1 MTVVNV
7 EESTPPSEGAVAGTR
22 WGRWVLAAVSLFVVY
37 LIADIAVKPVV
48 SPMLVAGVSKA
59 DLEAAAVAEFQVEYD
74 AINLGKPTAPF
85 ATSSQAADWAEHSKA
100 VVASFSDITA
110 AIKSGD
116 REPVKVYLDGVGWV
130 PAWNTPVLKMRV
142 SIHDPAIKAGSW
154 SGDEVWTQAKVIVG
168 FHQVDGAWRV
178 AWVDRQDSY
187 AYRDDLLADS
197 CFRAVNGKVDS
208 SNCGEVPPG

>member
-1 MTVVNV
+1 MTVVDV
-7 EESTPPSEGAVAGTR
+7 EESTPASEGAAAGMR
-22 WGRWVLAAVSLFVVY
+22 WGRWALVAVSMFVVY
-37 LIADIAVKPVV
+37 LIADIAVKPAI
-48 SPMLVAGVSKA
+48 SPLLVAGVSKA
-59 DLEAAAVAEFQVEYD
+59 ELEAAAVAEFQVEYD
-74 AINLGKPTAPF
+74 AINLGTPTAPF

-100 VVASFSDITA
+100 VVANFAEITA

-116 REPVKVYLDGVGWV
+116 REPVKVYLDSVGWV

-178 AWVDRQDSY
+178 AWVDRQDSH
-187 AYRDDLLADS
+187 AYLDNILADS
-197 CFRAVNGKVDS
+197 CFRAVDGKVDGS
-208 SNCGEVPPG
+208 ACDYVPAG